1 MRDLL
6 SFYKWATVRLLAL
19 GGSCKQVFRSWL
31 LKGGESKKEKR
42 KEETGLQACKSH
54 QTLRLKVPPQFGY
67 HSSLCSTYKVVVPL
81 NDLQEKG
88 RPVLHRFGEDLEEVA
103 LVVVVD

>member
-1 MRDLL
+1 M
-6 SFYKWATVRLLAL
+6 
-19 GGSCKQVFRSWL
+19 FRSWL
-31 LKGGESKKEKR
+31 LKGGESKKKIL
-42 KEETGLQACKSH
+42 KKTGPQACKSH
-54 QTLRLKVPPQFGY
+54 QTLRLKVSPQFGY
-67 HSSLCSTYKVVVPL
+67 HSSLCNTYKVVVPL